1 MPNSIMQSKTSF
13 DSGVNETNNNIENS
27 NEEAESNSYHS
38 GGNNLNN
45 FVIGSS
51 AGVNR

>member
-1 MPNSIMQSKTSF
+1 MQSKNSF

-27 NEEAESNSYHS
+27 NEEIESNSYHS
-38 GGNNLNN
+38 GNNLNN

-51 AGVNR
+51 SAAVNR